1 MSAQPIAISRDRRAE
16 LLAAAQ
22 PEAIQQLASRALELS
37 SVSDSLVVTKAPET
51 GLIMMQVRE
60 PVCKERFYLAEVVAT
75 RAEVLLHDQ
84 TGWAIRMGTDR
95 PTALGAAILDAI
107 CEVPTD
113 EYVEY
118 VELHR
123 SIAELCAQTIDDQA
137 EAKAAEWNEISKT
150 IVNFEALE

>member
-1 MSAQPIAISRDRRAE
+1 MLTTLKLNWPHVISACECPTNRNISRSSRR
-16 LLAAAQ
+16 
-22 PEAIQQLASRALELS
+22 
-37 SVSDSLVVTKAPET
+37 T
-51 GLIMMQVRE
+51 
-60 PVCKERFYLAEVVAT
+60 YLAEVVAT

-113 EYVEY
+113 EFVEY

>member
-1 MSAQPIAISRDRRAE
+1 MNGEPVAVSRDRRAE
-16 LLAAAQ
+16 LLAVAE
-22 PEAIQQLASRALELS
+22 PKAIQQLASRALELS

-107 CEVPTD
+107 CEVAID
-113 EYVEY
+113 KHIEY

-123 SIAELCAQTIDDQA
+123 SIAELCAQTIEEQA
-137 EAKAAEWNEISKT
+137 EAKAAEWNEVSKT

>member
-1 MSAQPIAISRDRRAE
+1 MSAPQIEVSRDRRAE
-16 LLAAAQ
+16 LLAIAE
-22 PEAIQQLASRALELS
+22 PEAIQNLANRALELGS
-37 SVSDSLVVTKAPET
+37 ISDLLVVTKAPET

-84 TGWAIRMGTDR
+84 AGWAIRMGTDR

-107 CEVPTD
+107 CEVDDD
-113 EYVEY
+113 EYVE
-118 VELHR
+118 LQR
-123 SIAELCAQTIDDQA
+123 SIGELCNQTIDD
-137 EAKAAEWNEISKT
+137 EAKAKLAEWNEISPT

>member
-1 MSAQPIAISRDRRAE
+1 MNGQPVAVSRDRRAE
-16 LLAAAQ
+16 LLAVAE
-22 PEAIQQLASRALELS
+22 PKAIQQLASRALELS
-37 SVSDSLVVTKAPET
+37 SISDSLVVTKAPET

-107 CEVPTD
+107 CEVATD
-113 EYVEY
+113 KHIEYA
-118 VELHR
+118 ELHR
-123 SIAELCAQTIDDQA
+123 SIAELCAQTIDDQT
-137 EAKAAEWNEISKT
+137 EAKAAEWNEVSKT

>member
-1 MSAQPIAISRDRRAE
+1 MNGEPVAVSRDRRAE
-16 LLAAAQ
+16 LLAVAE
-22 PEAIQQLASRALELS
+22 PKAIQQLASRALELS

-107 CEVPTD
+107 CEVAID
-113 EYVEY
+113 KHIEY

-123 SIAELCAQTIDDQA
+123 SIAELCAQTIDEQA
-137 EAKAAEWNEISKT
+137 EAKAAEWNEVSKT

>member
-1 MSAQPIAISRDRRAE
+1 MNGHPVAVSRDRRAE
-16 LLAAAQ
+16 LLAVAE
-22 PEAIQQLASRALELS
+22 PKAIQQLASRALELS
-37 SVSDSLVVTKAPET
+37 SVSDSLVVTKAAET

-107 CEVPTD
+107 CEVATD
-113 EYVEY
+113 IHIEF

-137 EAKAAEWNEISKT
+137 EAKAAEWNEVSKT

>member
-1 MSAQPIAISRDRRAE
+1 MNGHPVAVSRDRRAE
-16 LLAAAQ
+16 LLAVAE
-22 PEAIQQLASRALELS
+22 PKAIQQLASRALELS

-107 CEVPTD
+107 CEVAID
-113 EYVEY
+113 KHIEY

-123 SIAELCAQTIDDQA
+123 SIAELCAQTIDEQA
-137 EAKAAEWNEISKT
+137 EAKAAEWNEVSKT